1 MSRPVRDGD
10 LIAVYGLLR
19 AGQSGFACFGLAGAF
34 EARGPCLIP
43 GLLYDLGDY
52 PGLVGGPGHVR
63 GELFAVRNALVMP
76 RLDAFE
82 DYWPGDRV
90 RTRYERRRLTLADPD
105 GVEAWVYVWARPL
118 TGARP
123 IPGGDWLN
131 R

>member
-1 MSRPVRDGD
+1 VSQSVRDGD

-19 AGQSGFACFGLAGAF
+19 AGQSGFARFGLAGAF
-34 EARGPCLIP
+34 EARGPCRIP

-52 PGLVGGPGHVR
+52 PGLVGGPGQVR

-82 DYWPGDRV
+82 DYWSGDKS
-90 RTRYERRRLTLADPD
+90 RTRYERRRLTLAQPE
-105 GVEAWVYVWARPL
+105 GLEAWVYVWVCPL
-118 TGARP
+118 TGARA
-123 IPGGDWLN
+123 IPSGDWLA

>member
-1 MSRPVRDGD
+1 MSQTVRDGD

-19 AGQSGFACFGLAGAF
+19 AGQSGFARFGLAGAF

-52 PGLVGGPGHVR
+52 PGLVGGPGLVR
-63 GELFAVRNALVMP
+63 GELFAVRDAQVMG

-90 RTRYERRRLTLADPD
+90 RTRYERRRLTLTEPA
-105 GVEAWVYVWARPL
+105 GEQAWVYVWVCPL
-118 TGARP
+118 TSARV
-123 IPGGDWLN
+123 IASGDWLA

>member
-1 MSRPVRDGD
+1 MSGPVRDGD

-19 AGQSGFACFGLAGAF
+19 AGQSGFARFGLAGAF

-43 GLLYDLGDY
+43 GLIYDLGGF
-52 PGLVGGPGHVR
+52 PGLTGGPGHVR

-82 DYWPGDRV
+82 DYWPGDSR
-90 RTRYERRRLTLADPD
+90 RTRYERRRLKLAEPD
-105 GVEAWVYVWARPL
+105 GVEAWVYVWVRPL

>member
-1 MSRPVRDGD
+1 MSQLVRDGD

-19 AGQSGFACFGLAGAF
+19 AGQSGFAQFGLAGAF

-52 PGLVGGPGHVR
+52 PGLVGGPGLVR

-82 DYWPGDRV
+82 DYWPDDRS
-90 RTRYERRRLTLADPD
+90 RTRYERRRLTLTEPA
-105 GVEAWVYVWARPL
+105 GEQAWVYVWVCPL
-118 TGARP
+118 TGARA
-123 IPGGDWLN
+123 IPSGDWLA